1 MVNSGRLGLR
11 QLMALDALVG
21 AALVLFTAVR
31 TPGAPA
37 LVWGLAALFCL
48 PLTVRRHW
56 PVQVLTVVT
65 MAGTMAIA
73 VGIAGDAVVLAIAYA
88 IYVVA
93 LSVVQRQSRFTLVG
107 VLAAVTAGGLVSIT
121 VPGLPIIAPQPGEE
135 SFTTTPVP
143 VLLYSATIIA
153 GSWALARAVRARRQ
167 QVAQLAELRADQA
180 VAEERLRIA
189 RDIHDVVGHNLSLIA
204 MKAAVAN
211 HLADSHPDQGRAALR
226 TIERVSRSALDDVRV
241 VLGALRDPAD
251 TAPSFTE
258 LDRLVE
264 DIRTT
269 GITVDV
275 ERAADLSPVPAVV
288 QASAYRIV
296 QEALTNVLRHAG
308 PTHCQLT
315 VTVEPGVLSIAV
327 VDDGTVGRSDGP
339 RGHGVRGMRE
349 RAAMHGGTLK
359 AGFESGGGYAVRAQ
373 LPFSPMAPDD
383 E

>member
-1 MVNSGRLGLR
+1 MVISGRLGLR
-11 QLMALDALVG
+11 QLTAFDALVG
-21 AALVLFTAVR
+21 VGLALFTAVR
-31 TPGAPA
+31 TPGAA
-37 LVWGLAALFCL
+37 VLVCGLAALFCL

-56 PVQVLTVVT
+56 PVPVLTVVT
-65 MAGTMAIA
+65 LAGTVAIA

-88 IYVVA
+88 IYPVA
-93 LSVVQRQSRFTLVG
+93 LSVVPRQSWLALVG
-107 VLAAVTAGGLVSIT
+107 VLGAVAAAGLLGIT
-121 VPGLPIIAPQPGEE
+121 VPGLPVIPARAGEE

-143 VLLYSATIIA
+143 VLLYAATIIA

-251 TAPSFTE
+251 TVPSFTE

-275 ERAADLSPVPAVV
+275 ERPADLSPVPAAV

-308 PTHCQLT
+308 PTRCQLT
-315 VTVEPGVLSIAV
+315 VTVEPEVLIIAV

-339 RGHGVRGMRE
+339 AGHGVRGMRE

-359 AGFESGGGYAVRAQ
+359 AGFAPGGGYAVRAQ
-373 LPFSPMAPDD
+373 LPFSPVVPDD